1 MKIQTLKQENIE
13 SYLNRASEY
22 GSEYA
27 ASEEICHDLE
37 HLEEAEQSDGG
48 LFLSNSSG
56 DHSACD
62 ASQRSAITLLAEQ
75 YCRDSLEQVD
85 LAVDVADIYPV
96 IVGDDSDDKD
106 DDEMFPHDEALL
118 PPDHIRVASDREE
131 DEDEDDVLCDYEYY
145 FSFCSTT

>member
-1 MKIQTLKQENIE
+1 MGATLEAATADMKVFFLVIMKIQTLKQENIE

-62 ASQRSAITLLAEQ
+62 AVRGRLTGLRRQNPS
-75 YCRDSLEQVD
+75 
-85 LAVDVADIYPV
+85 
-96 IVGDDSDDKD
+96 
-106 DDEMFPHDEALL
+106 
-118 PPDHIRVASDREE
+118 
-131 DEDEDDVLCDYEYY
+131 
-145 FSFCSTT
+145 